1 MQAVFNDFAMQIKEA
16 NKIINSAFT
25 SDKSVSENDVL
36 DILKT
41 ENLSPYNCNIGEL
54 KSVPKMNVTLEPSS
68 GEGVPPSGE
77 AGDGVP
83 PSGEAGDGVLPSGEA
98 GDGVPPSGEA
108 GEDQYLESQDE
119 FYYSEDLE
127 SVEKSAKNMVS
138 MQSDIHTEIFDA
150 ITIDSQST
158 YSSQV
163 RMSPLECRHANVTI
177 RMSSLECRH

>member
-41 ENLSPYNCNIGEL
+41 EKLSPYNCNIGEL

-83 PSGEAGDGVLPSGEA
+83 PSGEA

-177 RMSSLECRH
+177 RVSTFEVAIRISPCKCHH